1 MSIKLSEITIDIDK
15 NDLTVEYKATIKLSN
30 TNSIEVK
37 AFTGMGKGEVANM
50 NNYIARN
57 LKMSILSHVYGDLI
71 DPINVLAI
79 IAAKNCVAPS
89 DLIALEN
96 AREDIGK
103 VMVGH
108 DEEVDPSKDVMDQP
122 LIHLV

>member
-89 DLIALEN
+89 DFAALN
-96 AREDIGK
+96 KAREDIGK

-108 DEEVDPSKDVMDQP
+108 KEEVDPSKDVMDQP